1 MDFNRGLG
9 GTFNTYCTTWKHL
22 KTLENLMVANEHN
35 SIDLSSNNVSVC
47 GFRDFLTFI
56 IQILLSLHTHLPNK
70 FQTYVI
76 HLKIEAQKKH
86 NSKN

>member
-9 GTFNTYCTTWKHL
+9 GAFNHLWYHL

-35 SIDLSSNNVSVC
+35 SIVLSSNNALIC
-47 GFRDFLTFI
+47 GFRDFMTFI

-76 HLKIEAQKKH
+76 HLKI
-86 NSKN
+86 

>member
-9 GTFNTYCTTWKHL
+9 GAFNHLMYHL

-35 SIDLSSNNVSVC
+35 SIDLSSNNVSIC
-47 GFRDFLTFI
+47 GFRNFMTFI
-56 IQILLSLHTHLPNK
+56 IQILLSLHTHLLNK

-76 HLKIEAQKKH
+76 HLKI
-86 NSKN
+86 